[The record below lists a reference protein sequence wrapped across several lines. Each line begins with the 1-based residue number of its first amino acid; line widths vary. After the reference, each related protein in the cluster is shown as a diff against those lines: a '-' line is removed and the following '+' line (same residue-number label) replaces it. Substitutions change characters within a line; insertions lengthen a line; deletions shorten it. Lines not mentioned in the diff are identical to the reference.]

1 MIVACPTCGQPLLER
16 YGVKLQR
23 KKVELL
29 DLIDHQTRYGDGIA
43 IDRLAWHFY
52 PDDPKPT
59 ACQRIRVHINQ
70 LNDLLESTDWSVV
83 NRDGRYR
90 LVRAEGA

>member
-1 MIVACPTCGQPLLER
+1 MPEVCPTCGQFVLIR
-16 YGVKLQR
+16 RGVKLQHR
-23 KKVELL
+23 KAELF
-29 DLIDHQTRYGDGIA
+29 DLIDKYTDNADGIA
-43 IDRLAWHFY
+43 LDRLAWLLY

-70 LNDLLESTDWSVV
+70 LNDLLEATDYRIV

-90 LVRAEGA
+90 VSGVAA